1 MQNRVLPRNRQ
12 FLTVRELQGQGFS
25 HYIIN
30 QMVEDGNLVKLNNKV
45 YENTAYTGDAS
56 DFGYIAAYAPKGVV
70 CLMSAARFYNLT
82 TFLPDGIDIAIE
94 RSMKISTIPDWP
106 LRFMCG
112 TFPRNAT
119 NPELT
124 PRQTEPQNFSF
135 TTKKRRWLISC
146 LTATKSELR
155 KQKKSS
161 PTIFRSLTEISTS
174 FTGMRRFL
182 AAKKSFL
189 PIWRCFYESGQQN

>member
-12 FLTVRELQGQGFS
+12 FLTIRELQGQGFS

-30 QMVEDGNLVKLNNKV
+30 QMVANGNLVKLNNKV

-106 LRFMCG
+106 TFHVWYFSKKRYESGIITASDG
-112 TFPRNAT
+112 T
-119 NPELT
+119 
-124 PRQTEPQNFSF
+124 F

-155 KQKKSS
+155 KPKKSS
-161 PTIFRSLTEISTS
+161 PIIFRFLTEISTS

-182 AAKKSFL
+182 AATKSFL

>member
-12 FLTVRELQGQGFS
+12 FLTIRELQGQGFS

-30 QMVEDGNLVKLNNKV
+30 QMVANGNLVKLNNKV

-106 LRFMCG
+106 
-112 TFPRNAT
+112 TFHVWY
-119 NPELT
+119 
-124 PRQTEPQNFSF
+124 FS
-135 TTKKRRWLISC
+135 KKRYEKEKTVADILYYRNKIGIEG
-146 LTATKSELR
+146 TKEIITNYL
-155 KQKKSS
+155 
-161 PTIFRSLTEISTS
+161 SLPDRNLNQLHRYAEILGCNKILSTY
-174 FTGMRRFL
+174 L
-182 AAKKSFL
+182 EVL
-189 PIWRCFYESGQQN
+189 L

>member
-12 FLTVRELQGQGFS
+12 FLTIRELQGQGFS

-30 QMVEDGNLVKLNNKV
+30 QMVANGNLVKLNNKV

-94 RSMKISTIPDWP
+94 LSVH
-106 LRFMCG
+106 
-112 TFPRNAT
+112 
-119 NPELT
+119 
-124 PRQTEPQNFSF
+124 Q
-135 TTKKRRWLISC
+135 
-146 LTATKSELR
+146 
-155 KQKKSS
+155 
-161 PTIFRSLTEISTS
+161 
-174 FTGMRRFL
+174 
-182 AAKKSFL
+182 
-189 PIWRCFYESGQQN
+189 

>member
-1 MQNRVLPRNRQ
+1 MEVRYMQNRVLPRNRQ

-30 QMVEDGNLVKLNNKV
+30 QMVANGNLVKLNNKV

-56 DFGYIAAYAPKGVV
+56 DFGYIAAYAPKSVV

-106 LRFMCG
+106 
-112 TFPRNAT
+112 TFHVWY
-119 NPELT
+119 
-124 PRQTEPQNFSF
+124 FS
-135 TTKKRRWLISC
+135 KKR
-146 LTATKSELR
+146 
-155 KQKKSS
+155 
-161 PTIFRSLTEISTS
+161 
-174 FTGMRRFL
+174 
-182 AAKKSFL
+182 
-189 PIWRCFYESGQQN
+189 YESGIITTSDGTAEFLIYDKEKTVADILFYRNKIGIEETKEIITNYLSLPDRNLNQLHRYAEILGCNKILSTYLEVLL